1 MFKVHLP
8 AKSLRKQ
15 PKVTAGSAELLAL
28 LNPMIIKS
36 GRLHFVGDGLN
47 NGRAHNWNPTIGED
61 GESPHGV
68 STDLDTHDHPPWNH
82 HPETGDLL
90 EGGQHPIDFS
100 KNYLMRKLGMSE
112 EQAILTLQRAI
123 DRYNAKHDAEHGE
136 GNSAHTLPDF
146 DSPEWRKVFVGPLYD
161 HRDPSHMRPVRG
173 ADPLFEGGPRP
184 MITYALNNAN
194 VNARGASTGRWID
207 SGLLHMNR
215 EIGEEL
221 TEQGYS
227 PQEVNRLKIV
237 QYNRLLPRDLSGGV
251 VQAWSGQQVEE
262 AMRSGSIPEQFR
274 TDEQVA
280 SLSEQRAHP
289 DIYAHQV
296 AKLLP
301 DSFYHVSSG
310 LGGRTGNVAPDYLEN
325 MMKEA
330 GIPIDTFTPE
340 ELAQIG
346 STRAM
351 KMLFQT
357 THKLDSHS
365 GGGAV
370 KTLSHAVF
378 RDMDSIT
385 GSPDDWKD
393 PVLNDHLTHAA
404 GAADTGGLSLHRR
417 ANRVASNF
425 IAHIT
430 HVASKLVEG
439 GMGEDEAK
447 AEAVRRM
454 RESEASTKSKFTA
467 EEGIR
472 EKTEALIDAMLG
484 HTGHEAFSLDN
495 ITLPTGRAAT
505 GLPEDMMESHSEIPQ
520 HWDKRIIIGN
530 HEMAPIGGGE
540 MQEEAAPVAP
550 PVAAPPAAP
559 PVAAPPVAAP
569 PAAPPVAPPQGQR
582 TLFDRYTP
590 PAPAMASAYPTR
602 QASPLEQQYHQML
615 GTDPAQRTFDIGSGA
630 LVQRSNDTVSSIDDI
645 MKKIEMVQVLDARQD
660 PTITKM
666 LPNKSV
672 SIDSF
677 WDVQIIAK
685 SLGLT
690 SVDVHGLYQSQ
701 GDWYKIA
708 NQWNVQPE
716 VVKAVKV
723 AFGGN

>member
-1 MFKVHLP
+1 MFKVHYS
-8 AKSLRKQ
+8 ANYLRKQ

-90 EGGQHPIDFS
+90 EGGQHPIDFARS
-100 KNYLMRKLGMSE
+100 YLMRKLGMSE
-112 EQAILTLQRAI
+112 EQAGRILQRAI
-123 DRYNAKHDAEHGE
+123 ERYNAKHDDEHGE
-136 GNSAHTLPDF
+136 GESLHTLPDF
-146 DSPEWRKVFVGPLYD
+146 DSPEWRKVFVGPMYD
-161 HRDPSHMRPVRG
+161 HRDPSHQRQVRG
-173 ADPLFEGGPRP
+173 AEPLFEGGPRP

-194 VNARGASTGRWID
+194 VNVPGASTGRWID

-221 TEQGYS
+221 IEQGYS

-237 QYNRLLPRDLSGGV
+237 QYNRLLPRDLSGGI
-251 VQAWSGQQVEE
+251 VQAWSGQQVNE
-262 AMRSGSIPEQFR
+262 AMRSGSIPEQFQ
-274 TDEQVA
+274 TDKQRA
-280 SLSEQRAHP
+280 GLSEQRAHP
-289 DIYAHQV
+289 EIYAHQV
-296 AKLLP
+296 VKLLP

-310 LGGRTGNVAPDYLEN
+310 LGGRSGNVPEYLLDRME
-325 MMKEA
+325 ES
-330 GIPIDTFTPE
+330 GIPTDTFTPE

-357 THKLDSHS
+357 THKLDSPS
-365 GGGAV
+365 GKGAV
-370 KTLSHAVF
+370 KTLAHSVF
-378 RDMDSIT
+378 RDMGSIE
-385 GSPDDWKD
+385 GDGDWND
-393 PVLNDHLTHAA
+393 PTLNDHLSHAA
-404 GAADTGGLSLHRR
+404 GAADSGDLKFHGR

-430 HVASKLVEG
+430 HVASKLVEE
-439 GMGEDEAK
+439 GMSEDEAK

-454 RESEASTKSKFTA
+454 RESEATAGTRFTA

-484 HTGHEAFSLDN
+484 QSGHEAFSLDSIN
-495 ITLPTGRAAT
+495 LPTGRAAT
-505 GLPEDMMESHSEIPQ
+505 GLPEDMMESHHNIPE

-530 HEMAPIGGGE
+530 HLMAPVGGGE
-540 MQEEAAPVAP
+540 MQEEAAPV
-550 PVAAPPAAP
+550 AAP

-708 NQWNVQPE
+708 DQWNVQPE

>member
-1 MFKVHLP
+1 MFKVHYS
-8 AKSLRKQ
+8 ANYLRKQ

-28 LNPMIIKS
+28 LNPMLIKS
-36 GRLHFVGDGLN
+36 GRLHFVGQAGEHP
-47 NGRAHNWNPTIGED
+47 NGRMHSWNPTIGED

-90 EGGQHPIDFS
+90 EGGQHPVDFS

-112 EQAILTLQRAI
+112 EQATLTLQRAI
-123 DRYNAKHDAEHGE
+123 DRYNAKHHAEHGE

-161 HRDPSHMRPVRG
+161 HTDPSHQRQIRG
-173 ADPLFEGGPRP
+173 EDPLFEGGPRP

-194 VNARGASTGRWID
+194 VNVPGASTGRWID
-207 SGLLHMNR
+207 SGFLHMNR

-221 TEQGYS
+221 IEQGYN

-251 VQAWSGQQVEE
+251 VQAWTGQQVEE
-262 AMRSGSIPEQFR
+262 AMRSGSVPEQFQ
-274 TDEQVA
+274 TDEQAA
-280 SLSEQRAHP
+280 SLSEQRVHP
-289 DIYAHQV
+289 EIYAHQV
-296 AKLLP
+296 TKLLP

-310 LGGRTGNVAPDYLEN
+310 LGGRSGNVPEYLIDR
-325 MMKEA
+325 MQEA
-330 GIPIDTFTPE
+330 GIPTDSFTPE
-340 ELAQIG
+340 ELAKIG

-357 THKLDSHS
+357 THKLDSSS

-370 KTLSHAVF
+370 KTLAHSVF
-378 RDMDSIT
+378 RDM
-385 GSPDDWKD
+385 GSHTDFKD
-393 PVLNDHLTHAA
+393 ETLNDHLTHAA
-404 GAADTGGLSLHRR
+404 GAADSGNLKFHGR

-430 HVASKLVEG
+430 HVASKLVEE

-454 RESEASTKSKFTA
+454 RESEASTNSRFTE

-472 EKTEALIDAMLG
+472 EKTETLIDAMLG
-484 HTGHEAFSLDN
+484 QSGHEAFTLDSIN
-495 ITLPTGRAAT
+495 LPTGRAAT
-505 GLPEDMMESHSEIPQ
+505 GLPEDMMESHHEIPD
-520 HWDKRIIIGN
+520 HWGKRVIIGN
-530 HEMAPIGGGE
+530 HLMAPVGE
-540 MQEEAAPVAP
+540 GERQEE
-550 PVAAPPAAP
+550 AAP

-569 PAAPPVAPPQGQR
+569 PAAPPVAAPPAAPPVDPAQR

-666 LPNKSV
+666 LPNKLV

-708 NQWNVQPE
+708 DQWNVQPE